1 MEHEKFVR
9 MYGIARKAGNRAAWR
24 QAEYWKGF
32 VVILL
37 IAASAIYLVITAA
50 GVMHSPANVSMLNAT
65 DKFTAGLNATQIV
78 AKLAGNSTALARF
91 SYVTS
96 ITAVTMSVVLSAFG
110 ILLYG
115 AIVGYSLDMGN
126 KSLRYKLALKDARRD
141 ALLKAGYSEKDIS
154 EFREQLRKYEEV
166 V

>member
-9 MYGIARKAGNRAAWR
+9 MYGIARKAGHRVAWR
-24 QAEYWKGF
+24 QPEYWKGF

-37 IAASAIYLVITAA
+37 IAALAIYLAITAV
-50 GVMHSPANVSMLNAT
+50 GVIRSPAYISMLNAT
-65 DKFTAGLNATQIV
+65 NKFTAGTNATQMV
-78 AKLAGNSTALARF
+78 AKLAGNSTALAQF
-91 SYVTS
+91 SYETFTVAT
-96 ITAVTMSVVLSAFG
+96 TMPVVLFAFG

-115 AIVGYSLDMGN
+115 TIVGYSLDMSD